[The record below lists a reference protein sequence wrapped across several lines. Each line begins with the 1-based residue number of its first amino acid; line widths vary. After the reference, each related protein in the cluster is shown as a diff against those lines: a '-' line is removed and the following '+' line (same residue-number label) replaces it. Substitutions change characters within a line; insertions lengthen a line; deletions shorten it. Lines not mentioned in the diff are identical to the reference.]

1 MIHFL
6 PFPFQFWNPSL
17 SFPKLQSQATP
28 QRIQF
33 PMIDQESNKAM
44 ESTQKLQFLTDEIQK
59 LAQEKKKKKKKK
71 NQEEEEVYGD
81 SIPLDDKD
89 RPILSRLLSELESLK
104 GEGTLKQPGSP
115 RGGEGRSRNR
125 RDSKKTDADEEL
137 VKEIRKVK
145 RQNFITHCLLSALIV
160 VTVGWQVSEVSIALA
175 VKDKLSH
182 PVRSL
187 LSSFFPGRVRNEQDG
202 ERKQSAEETDSGS
215 TINMPEL
222 PCVDFGLTGDK

>member
-1 MIHFL
+1 
-6 PFPFQFWNPSL
+6 
-17 SFPKLQSQATP
+17 
-28 QRIQF
+28 
-33 PMIDQESNKAM
+33 M

-59 LAQEKKKKKKKK
+59 LAQEKKKKK
-71 NQEEEEVYGD
+71 NQVEEEEEVYGD

-104 GEGTLKQPGSP
+104 GEGTLKQPGSSEASSP
-115 RGGEGRSRNR
+115 RGGEGRSRIR

-187 LSSFFPGRVRNEQDG
+187 LSTFFPGRVRNEQDG

-215 TINMPEL
+215 TINMPQL
-222 PCVDFGLTGDK
+222 PCVDFGLNGDK